1 MLELK
6 IYIGTTYIDNQG
18 NEHKIAY
25 HKAVNDI
32 QLEFEDCIIYTTIGQ
47 WHYIDETTIV
57 VELIVKPEE
66 VPNIIEKVNTIKEN
80 FNQEE
85 ILVTKKDVDFIAI

>member
-6 IYIGTTYIDNQG
+6 IYIGTTYKDNQG
-18 NEHKIAY
+18 KEHKIPY
-25 HKAVNDI
+25 SKAVSDV
-32 QLEFEDCIIYTTIGQ
+32 QEQFEDCTIYIAIGQ
-47 WHYIDETTIV
+47 WQYTDETTIV
-57 VELIVKPEE
+57 VELIVRPEE